1 MDFRIISLPPFKA
14 ASSGIDKEFNFSPD
28 GILGK
33 FNKYFSA
40 INLSEFWYFRTGY
53 PSKSLWYGTYY
64 YTTRDYKS
72 TRMGTNGSVYT
83 H

>member
-40 INLSEFWYFRTGY
+40 INLCE
-53 PSKSLWYGTYY
+53 
-64 YTTRDYKS
+64 RDSFMPRDFYVLMKK
-72 TRMGTNGSVYT
+72 NKA
-83 H
+83 